1 MVPHGRSGLTGPH
14 TRMGIPVSISKHKI
28 SLDKTLCRFKFL
40 FIFKLRIGCETQ
52 EKLDC
57 RHCFAVDGHHKAKHG
72 FRKIGGNYINMQTTV
87 GNIKGFI

>member
-14 TRMGIPVSISKHKI
+14 TRMGIPVSISKHWI
-28 SLDKTLCRFKFL
+28 RPFVGSSFYLFL
-40 FIFKLRIGCETQ
+40 KLRIGCETQ

-72 FRKIGGNYINMQTTV
+72 FRKIGGNSINMQTTV